1 MELLTNNGYDQ
12 RIVSIRPDW
21 LEEQGQ
27 KLDRIIELLEIIAD
41 PPQHQDWYDQL
52 NKITGHRMK

>member
-1 MELLTNNGYDQ
+1 MGLLTNNGYDQ

-27 KLDRIIELLEIIAD
+27 KLDRIIELLEIIVD
-41 PPQHQDWYDQL
+41 TQHQDWYDQL